1 MVEIALCIA
10 IVAFALVAIIGVLP
24 TGMRVQKDNRED
36 TVVNQDGTFWLEAI
50 RSGSLGLD
58 DLTNYVDLITIDRR
72 GPGMGPPQHYIYGSG
87 ALIGST
93 NTFPRGSNIVGL
105 LTTPKYCTVLS
116 RSGEPRSVTNLVTA
130 FVRSLS
136 GTAEVK
142 PDPGKKQTVSVQ
154 ASTKEQ
160 PVEVSVKDMAFK
172 YRLTSEIV
180 PSYAPFGPP
189 PRRPADTDFAAAGLN
204 DQERARR
211 YQNWL
216 RTLEEANL
224 NVNAY
229 DVRLTL
235 AWPVYSVGNSNAVGG
250 YRKTF
255 RTLVSASMT
264 STNLNART
272 TLYFFQPS
280 SFMPAR

>member
-24 TGMRVQKDNRED
+24 TGVRVQKDNRED
-36 TVVNQDGTFWLEAI
+36 TVINQDGTFWLEAI

-58 DLTNYVDLITIDRR
+58 DLTNYVDSITIVHY
-72 GPGMGPPQHYIYGSG
+72 GPGVGGREDYIYGDG
-87 ALIGST
+87 RPLGST
-93 NTFPRGSNIVGL
+93 NTFARGSNIVGL
-105 LTTPKYCTVLS
+105 LTTPKYYGIGYHEKQRT
-116 RSGEPRSVTNLVTA
+116 VTNVVTA

-142 PDPGKKQTVSVQ
+142 PDPGKKQTVTIK

-180 PSYAPFGPP
+180 PFELLP
-189 PRRPADTDFAAAGLN
+189 RPADTAYGASGLT
-204 DQERARR
+204 DQERARL

-216 RTLEEANL
+216 RAQEEAYL
-224 NVNAY
+224 ATCAY

-235 AWPVYSVGNSNAVGG
+235 EWPVYSAGSSNMVGG
-250 YRKTF
+250 NRKTF
-255 RTLVSASMT
+255 RTLVSASMV
-264 STNLNART
+264 RT
-272 TLYFFQPS
+272 DLDRHTPLPHATLFFFQPS
-280 SFMPAR
+280 TFLMAR